1 MNLVFQKPPGCPQK
15 RNIEQNC
22 AGRPPVPF
30 VVRRSCPHGFPLP
43 TEVSEAP
50 PTTATRTKE
59 PVGLRVLLMW
69 KWARPHHGEPSPPS
83 PHLRRFP
90 TPQLVLCEATAHA
103 IHWGGGSYRESAKTP
118 SCPPAQ
124 CCPGPGDSAE
134 PPPAAA
140 DPAVAPGLATCTLG
154 RAVPQDGRAERQPW
168 AEAWDRVAS
177 PPPYLEGLK
186 GLCTPR

>member
-1 MNLVFQKPPGCPQK
+1 MNLVFQKPPGCPQR

-30 VVRRSCPHGFPLP
+30 VTLRSCPHGFPLP
-43 TEVSEAP
+43 MEASEAP
-50 PTTATRTKE
+50 HHSHQNEGACGSQGSADVEMGTATSWGALTTF
-59 PVGLRVLLMW
+59 
-69 KWARPHHGEPSPPS
+69 PPS
-83 PHLRRFP
+83 P
-90 TPQLVLCEATAHA
+90 TPSSFCVKSLLTPSTV
-103 IHWGGGSYRESAKTP
+103 GGGSYRESAKTP

-154 RAVPQDGRAERQPW
+154 SAVPQDGRAERQPW

-177 PPPYLEGLK
+177 PPPYL
-186 GLCTPR
+186 